1 MLALLLFCTTKK
13 ILKSSGGL
21 PFGIGMNEAY
31 LRSCNKITD
40 EHVIINISFVEQ
52 LTLLLSWVIKTGI
65 LVDSIPNST
74 NLHHKNCMANS
85 KENYYYDLG
94 IYGVK

>member
-1 MLALLLFCTTKK
+1 MLALLLFFTTKK

-52 LTLLLSWVIKTGI
+52 LTLLLS
-65 LVDSIPNST
+65 
-74 NLHHKNCMANS
+74 
-85 KENYYYDLG
+85 
-94 IYGVK
+94 

>member
-31 LRSCNKITD
+31 LRSCIKITD

-52 LTLLLSWVIKTGI
+52 LTLLLSWSSDQDRNISWFNTKLSQLT
-65 LVDSIPNST
+65 S
-74 NLHHKNCMANS
+74 
-85 KENYYYDLG
+85 
-94 IYGVK
+94 